1 MKARL
6 PQGYGS
12 SGMNPN
18 NMMKQV
24 QKMQEDMQKAQAELE
39 AKEYTSSVGGG
50 AVEITMNGKKEVVSV
65 KIKPEVVDP
74 DDVEML
80 EDLISAAVTEV
91 VSKIETDSSETMGAI
106 TSTMPSIP
114 GLF

>member
-18 NMMKQV
+18 NMLKQV
-24 QKMQEDMQKAQAELE
+24 QKVQADMQKAQEELE
-39 AKEYTSSVGGG
+39 QKEYTSSVGGG
-50 AVEITMNGKKEVVSV
+50 AVEITMTGKKSVTSV
-65 KIKPEVVDP
+65 KISPDVVDP
-74 DDVEML
+74 EDTEML
-80 EDLISAAVTEV
+80 EDLITAAVNDV
-91 VSKIETDSSETMGAI
+91 ISKIETESAETMQSLSG
-106 TSTMPSIP
+106 SMPSIP

>member
-18 NMMKQV
+18 NMLKQV
-24 QKMQEDMQKAQAELE
+24 QKMQADMQQAQQELE
-39 AKEYTSSVGGG
+39 QKEYVSTVGGG
-50 AVEITMNGKKEVVSV
+50 AVEIRMNGKKEVLALH
-65 KIKPEVVDP
+65 IQPEVIDP
-74 DDVEML
+74 EEAEML
-80 EDLISAAVTEV
+80 EELIVAAVNDV
-91 VSKIETDSSETMGAI
+91 LGKIDADSSETMQGI
-106 TSTMPSIP
+106 TGNMPNIP